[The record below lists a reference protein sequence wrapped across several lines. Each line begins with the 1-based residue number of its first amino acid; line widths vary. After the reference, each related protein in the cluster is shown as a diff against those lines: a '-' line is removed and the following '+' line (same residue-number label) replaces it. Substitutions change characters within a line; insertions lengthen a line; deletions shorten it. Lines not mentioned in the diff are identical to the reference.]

1 MKTPMIK
8 TNSDSQSETRNGQ
21 LTAGDC
27 ARILRQ
33 AARLLQDERSEGLIC
48 LSGMLRDHADRPIA
62 DLSVIANPP
71 FKYDHPKA
79 APPVRVDAPPSRVGQ
94 IRASN
99 GSARSGV
106 TSGKPQTPLP
116 ANLKALSWEEVER
129 ILEDDTLTK
138 RQIAEIGNE
147 RFGISRASLLRLR
160 KDRARHSILTAMRN
174 EKTMWA
180 IADQAR
186 KAGKARIV

>member
-1 MKTPMIK
+1 MKTAMGK

-27 ARILRQ
+27 ARILRHV
-33 AARLLQDERSEGLIC
+33 ARLFQDERSDGLLR

-62 DLSVIANPP
+62 DLSVIATPP
-71 FKYDHPKA
+71 FEYDPPKA

-94 IRASN
+94 LRAAN
-99 GSARSGV
+99 GSARSRLD
-106 TSGKPQTPLP
+106 SRNPKTPLP
-116 ANLKALSWEEVER
+116 PNLKSLSWEEVER
-129 ILEDDTLTK
+129 ILEDETLTK
-138 RQIAEIGNE
+138 QQLAEIGNV
-147 RFGISRASLLRLR
+147 RFGISRANLLRLR
-160 KDRARHSILTAMRN
+160 KDRARHSILTALRN

-180 IADQAR
+180 IYDQAR

>member
-1 MKTPMIK
+1 MRK

-27 ARILRQ
+27 ARILHQ
-33 AARLLQDERSEGLIC
+33 MARLLHDERSEGLIR
-48 LSGMLRDHADRPIA
+48 LSGMLRDHADRPIS

-71 FKYDHPKA
+71 FKYDPPKA
-79 APPVRVDAPPSRVGQ
+79 APLPVRVDAPPSRAGQ
-94 IRASN
+94 IRAAN
-99 GSARSGV
+99 GSARSGFA
-106 TSGKPQTPLP
+106 SRKPKTPLP
-116 ANLKALSWEEVER
+116 ANLKSLSWEDVER
-129 ILEDDTLTK
+129 ILEDETLTK

-160 KDRARHSILTAMRN
+160 KDHARHSILIALRN

>member
-1 MKTPMIK
+1 MKK
-8 TNSDSQSETRNGQ
+8 TNTNSQSATQNGH

-33 AARLLQDERSEGLIC
+33 MARLFQDERSEGLIR

-71 FKYDHPKA
+71 FEYDPPKA
-79 APPVRVDAPPSRVGQ
+79 APSIRADAPPSRAGRL
-94 IRASN
+94 RASN
-99 GSARSGV
+99 GSARSRLD
-106 TSGKPQTPLP
+106 SRKPKTPLP
-116 ANLKALSWEEVER
+116 ANLKSLSWDEVER
-129 ILEDDTLTK
+129 ILEDETLTK
-138 RQIAEIGNE
+138 QQIAEIGNV